1 MDFNV
6 MITLIGAICAI
17 SGMLLGWIGR
27 TKAFKD
33 EVAQEATADASL
45 QTDVSYI
52 KSGILEIRVDL
63 RDLGRRM
70 DDFSERLTRVEES
83 AKQAHKRLDE
93 IKKEG

>member
-1 MDFNV
+1 MMV
-6 MITLIGAICAI
+6 TLIGAICAI

-45 QTDVSYI
+45 HSDVAYI
-52 KSGILEIRVDL
+52 KTGILDIRVDL

-83 AKQAHKRLDE
+83 TKQAHKRIDRIE
-93 IKKEG
+93 E

>member
-52 KSGILEIRVDL
+52 KSGILDIRVDL
-63 RDLGRRM
+63 RDIGRRM

>member
-1 MDFNV
+1 

-17 SGMLLGWIGR
+17 SGMLLGWVGR

-33 EVAQEATADASL
+33 EVASEATADASL

-52 KSGILEIRVDL
+52 KTGILDIRVDL

-83 AKQAHKRLDE
+83 AKQAHKRIDE
-93 IKKEG
+93 MKE

>member
-63 RDLGRRM
+63 RDIGRRM

>member
-33 EVAQEATADASL
+33 EVASEATADASL

-52 KSGILEIRVDL
+52 KRGIDDIKVDV
-63 RDLGRRM
+63 RIQGQRM
-70 DDFSERLTRVEES
+70 DGLTERLIRVEES
-83 AKQAHKRLDE
+83 TKQAHKRIDE
-93 IKKEG
+93 LKE